1 MHNRINPRERAH
13 LARVCSVEGC
23 SRVHLAR
30 GYCQNHYMQLRRAKS
45 ELVAP
50 VHRETPQEY
59 IKNRVDLA
67 DTGCW
72 EWRLSRY
79 QGYGK
84 TGFNGRP
91 RQAHIVSYEA
101 FVGPV
106 PEGMQ
111 INHKCHNRACC
122 NPQHLYAGTQK
133 QNMKDMRLAGREPR
147 LCGEMNGNS
156 KLTAKDVCLV
166 RASTD
171 NARQLQEQLGVSLSL
186 IRAIRKGLVWRH
198 L

>member
-1 MHNRINPRERAH
+1 MHNRLNHRERAH
-13 LARVCSVEGC
+13 LARVCSIEGC
-23 SRVHLAR
+23 GRMHLAR

-45 ELVAP
+45 QLVAP
-50 VHRETPQEY
+50 VQRETPQEY
-59 IKNRVDLA
+59 IKNRVELA
-67 DTGCW
+67 DHDCW

-79 QGYGK
+79 KGYGK
-84 TGFNGRP
+84 TGVNGRG

-122 NPQHLYAGTQK
+122 NPEHLYAGTQK
-133 QNMKDMRLAGREPR
+133 QNMKDMLLAGRGSR
-147 LCGEMNGNS
+147 LCGETNGNS
-156 KLTAKDVCLV
+156 KLTATDVCLI
-166 RASTD
+166 RASKD
-171 NARQLQEQLGVSLSL
+171 SAMQLRQQLGVSEAL